1 VELSRW
7 CESKFEKGKD
17 SERKRASAQLRRT
30 ERWREKKERRGVDNG
45 TVKVPDK
52 K

>member
-1 VELSRW
+1 M
-7 CESKFEKGKD
+7 CKKGKD
-17 SERKRASAQLRRT
+17 SERKRARAQRKRA
-30 ERWREKKERRGVDNG
+30 ERRWREKKERRGVDNG